1 MKMTE
6 GASAILDQ
14 VLREGLTENDDK
26 GSAKGE
32 RVLGRGFS

>member
-6 GASAILDQ
+6 GASAILDK

-32 RVLGRGFS
+32 RIPSRGFS